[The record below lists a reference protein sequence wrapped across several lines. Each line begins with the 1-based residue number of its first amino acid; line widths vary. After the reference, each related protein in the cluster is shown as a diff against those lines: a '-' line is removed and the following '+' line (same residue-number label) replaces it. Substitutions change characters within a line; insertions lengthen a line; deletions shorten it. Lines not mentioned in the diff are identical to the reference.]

1 MAGVIIDRQEL
12 IGKIK
17 RAKNRVR
24 ILGVLAFDLKWEDL
38 REQWFNQ
45 INNGEINIEI
55 ICEAENFISNQ
66 SIIASDRRVSG
77 EDRSY
82 ELGNFINVLSA
93 PLNNLRKYLLDRDC
107 KNIDTDD
114 KERQCFSLRTSYLY
128 IPVPT
133 INIDNDYYICFS
145 LTKFCDIQKFEKITE
160 KHIWYDE
167 FCKYFHAYFDCE
179 FGAKKYSTEYTKKG
193 NKLEVIQMYNEKR
206 HPMGMLPRDSFSN
219 TKQVKL
225 VVWGLIFTRDGRLLI
240 HQRKKNA
247 KDNQGMW
254 DKSVGGHVD
263 INDLDTAKAMAREMA
278 EELYKVEA
286 EEQGGHDQTDFMN
299 VNVDKMVFLGEWRP
313 DLRYTMPFWD
323 INNKKDEY
331 YYFRFNYP
339 FSKIARNSER
349 HLPNDEVIDV
359 SVFADVYVCIAS
371 ETFDISK
378 LENSRY
384 KLLEL
389 YELKDCFTEKVI
401 EIEGKKEKFI
411 PTPDL
416 KAIIRS
422 DMWDQL
428 SSFADYIKNN
438 LPKEV

>member
-1 MAGVIIDRQEL
+1 MASNIFNKEEL
-12 IGKIK
+12 VSRIK
-17 RAKNRVR
+17 KAKHTIR
-24 ILGVLAFDLKWEDL
+24 ILGVLAFDLKWEDF

-45 INNGEINIEI
+45 INSGEIKIEI

-66 SIIASDRRVSG
+66 SIIASDRRISG

-82 ELGNFINVLSA
+82 ELGNFINILSA
-93 PLNNLRKYLLDRDC
+93 PISNLRKYLLDRGC
-107 KNIDTDD
+107 KNMDPDD
-114 KERQCFSLRTSYLY
+114 GEMQCFSLRTCYLY

-133 INIDNDYYICFS
+133 INIDDDYYISMS
-145 LTKFCDIQKFEKITE
+145 LTKFSDAQKFEKITD
-160 KHIWYDE
+160 KNIWYDE
-167 FCKYFHAYFDCE
+167 FKKYFYAYFISPY
-179 FGAKKYSTEYTKKG
+179 GAKKYSTEFSKKG

-225 VVWGLIFTRDGRLLI
+225 VVWGLIFTRDGKLLI

-286 EEQGGHDQTDFMN
+286 EEQGGHDQTEFMN
-299 VNVDKMVFLGEWRP
+299 VNVDKMVFLGEWKP
-313 DLRYTMPFWD
+313 DLRNTMPFWD
-323 INNKKDEY
+323 VNNKKDEY

-349 HLPNDEVIDV
+349 HLPDGQVIDV

-371 ETFDISK
+371 ESFDISK
-378 LENSRY
+378 LENSKY

-389 YELKDCFTEKVI
+389 YELKDCFNEREI
-401 EIEGKKEKFI
+401 EIDGKKEVFN

-422 DMWDQL
+422 DMWDLL